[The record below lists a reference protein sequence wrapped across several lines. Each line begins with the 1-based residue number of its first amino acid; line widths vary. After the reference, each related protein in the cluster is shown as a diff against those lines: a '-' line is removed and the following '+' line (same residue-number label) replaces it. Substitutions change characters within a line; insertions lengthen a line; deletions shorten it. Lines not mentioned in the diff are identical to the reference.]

1 MQVVPITLKALKRKE
16 TDFEPKSLGDHIR
29 KRRLIVGIT
38 QKEVAKQLGV
48 TQTTLIKW
56 EKGRTVPPLLAMS
69 RVVRFLG
76 HDPFPPVPKTL
87 ADRLKAKRRELGW
100 TQKTAARQ
108 LGIDPCTW
116 SDWERGGTIMVKAH
130 RQRIAEFVGVPGA
143 EVYEAMR
150 IQWNDSHYRV
160 TPKANTV
167 ERWRMLKLE
176 PKETV
181 SEDKE

>member
-16 TDFEPKSLGDHIR
+16 TDFEPKSVGDHIK

-48 TQTTLIKW
+48 TQTTLINW
-56 EKGRTVPPLLAMS
+56 EKDRTVPPLLAMS

-76 HDPFPPVPKTL
+76 NDPFPPAPKTL

-116 SDWERGGTIMVKAH
+116 SDWESGGTIMVKAH
-130 RQRIAEFVGVPGA
+130 RQKVAEFVGMPGA

-150 IQWNDSHYRV
+150 NQWNDSHDRS
-160 TPKANTV
+160 TPETITV
-167 ERWRMLKLE
+167 ER
-176 PKETV
+176 
-181 SEDKE
+181 